1 MHTGSLEVKPDIFI
15 STTYFGKRESD
26 LKNAL
31 NELEVLPVDGI
42 EIGSTH
48 KYSPDN
54 SKTIKS
60 ISGKRL
66 LFHNYFPPSKE
77 PLILNIA
84 SSNDNLRKKSVN
96 HIKECISFS
105 ESHGGELY
113 TFHPGFLNDAVSEG
127 IGENNYDFVFQKSG
141 QNQDNA
147 YKNMLNSIRKIVDF
161 SETLGVKV
169 AIETQGSVNKSTD
182 LFMQHP
188 DEYQKLFSDFPSA
201 LGLNLNLAHSY
212 FASKVFDFSLKEFI
226 VGNNHHIEAVELS
239 HNNSVD
245 DEHIPLVKD
254 SYVFKFL
261 SLLKDKRLVLEFRNT
276 PIEDIKQSIR
286 LINSFYN

>member
-1 MHTGSLEVKPDIFI
+1 MKPDIFI

-84 SSNDNLRKKSVN
+84 SSNDNLRKKSVDY
-96 HIKECISFS
+96 IKKCISFC

-127 IGENNYDFVFQKSG
+127 ISENNYDFVFQKS
-141 QNQDNA
+141 NLNYDEA
-147 YKNMLNSIRKIVDF
+147 YNLMIESIDDILSFSNGLGLKI
-161 SETLGVKV
+161 
-169 AIETQGSVNKSTD
+169 AIETQGSTTKSAD
-182 LFMQHP
+182 LLMQRP
-188 DEYQKLFSDFPSA
+188 EEFQKLFSIFPS
-201 LGLNLNLAHSY
+201 GLEINLNLAHSY
-212 FASKVFDFSLKEFI
+212 FASKMFNFSLKEFI
-226 VGNNHHIEAVELS
+226 VNNDCYIDAVELNHS
-239 HNNSVD
+239 NSLD
-245 DEHIPLVKD
+245 DEHLPLEKG
-254 SYVFKFL
+254 SYIFNYL
-261 SLLKDKRLVLEFRNT
+261 SLIANKKLVLEFRNANAD
-276 PIEDIKQSIR
+276 DIKQSIGIVR
-286 LINSFYN
+286 SYFAAV